1 VNFLVIGKGHW
12 SKNYL
17 NTIKSHPKANLA
29 SHISARHILE
39 KTINPSFYLDEIIKN
54 NKIQVIIISTL
65 PSIQIEIVKAL
76 KEFKGQLILEKPL
89 FTSSAEK
96 SFYKSLNSLKSKRML
111 INHFHFFSNDF
122 LKILNNL
129 NKKTIKKIH
138 IYDYGKGPYREFIEP
153 IFDWGPHSLG
163 IANYF
168 LNDIHYEKILKE
180 VNNIGEKWFIH
191 LRDKSSIDIKILT
204 GNGFDKKK
212 REIIFYNNDN
222 SKYFFKEDEKIFSSK
237 PMYNLINTS
246 IENIINTSNQND
258 EIFKIAFRSCL
269 SLLNIKKLHKKQKL
283 KDNCV

>member
-1 VNFLVIGKGHW
+1 MNFLVIGKGHW

-17 NTIKSHPKANLA
+17 STIKSHPKANLA

-191 LRDKSSIDIKILT
+191 LRDKSSIEIKILT